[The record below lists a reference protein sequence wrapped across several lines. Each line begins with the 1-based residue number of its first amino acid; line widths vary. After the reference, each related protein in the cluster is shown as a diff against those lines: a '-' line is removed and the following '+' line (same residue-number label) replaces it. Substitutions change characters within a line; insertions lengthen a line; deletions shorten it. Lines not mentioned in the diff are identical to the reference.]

1 MVKSP
6 KVATP
11 DTAGTVNVPPS
22 VAGPSNPLASCPI
35 AITTSPVNP
44 VAVFPKA
51 SNAVTTTGGEISL
64 PTTTWLGWTVNTSCA
79 ASAGFTVTL
88 GLSVRGTPPAVA
100 VIVFVPALME
110 LNVPVMTPSLP
121 VVPDGV
127 NVLPGPFAVVGL
139 TVPLFTPVVNVT
151 SMPPTGFPLASL
163 TITEGLEETAV
174 PAGADWVMRL
184 LLVIDA
190 GAPGVMLNALLV
202 VPVTEEALVTRV

>member
-110 LNVPVMTPSLP
+110 LNVPVMTTSQP

-127 NVLPGPFAVVGL
+127 RLLPGPFAASVTGTPL
-139 TVPLFTPVVNVT
+139 TA
-151 SMPPTGFPLASL
+151 FPKASL
-163 TITEGLEETAV
+163 TVTHIGKTLSPLLAVIGL
-174 PAGADWVMRL
+174 G
-184 LLVIDA
+184 DA
-190 GAPGVMLNALLV
+190 
-202 VPVTEEALVTRV
+202 VTEERLELGEPARFTVWASPSEVLV